1 MKLKSVNHGNYLAY
15 ISQTV
20 TVNEHQCLYVN
31 QVFLLFRLGDLIFCG
46 LCNPMIPASDLAYCG
61 YSVKIKSLDHVVP
74 CIHFLG
80 GIGKLC
86 VNKYWHFVGNQ
97 FSLYEGYSVNIY
109 PSMAGVLL

>member
-31 QVFLLFRLGDLIFCG
+31 QVFQLFRLGDLIFCG

-61 YSVKIKSLDHVVP
+61 YSVKIKSWQESVVSTHP
-74 CIHFLG
+74 DFD
-80 GIGKLC
+80 
-86 VNKYWHFVGNQ
+86 
-97 FSLYEGYSVNIY
+97 
-109 PSMAGVLL
+109 MT